1 MRMMIAVAI
10 GGAIGAMS
18 RYAISSHIARMMG
31 SGFPWGTLAVN
42 LIGSF
47 LMGLL
52 APLLLSRISSPE
64 IRGFITVGVLGS
76 LTTFSTFSME
86 TVVLYQRG
94 DTALAALNIG
104 VSVAACIAG
113 LIVGLQAG
121 KVFS

>member
-10 GGAIGAMS
+10 GGALGAMS
-18 RYAISSHIARMMG
+18 RYAISSQIARTLG
-31 SGFPWGTLAVN
+31 TGFPWGTLTVN

-52 APLLLSRISSPE
+52 APVLLSKVSSPE
-64 IRGFITVGVLGS
+64 IRSFLTVGLLGS

-86 TVVLYQRG
+86 TVALYQRG
-94 DTALAALNIG
+94 EAGLAALNVG

-113 LIVGLQAG
+113 LMVGLQAG